1 MGGEVDGDVVHE
13 DGERRAAGLDYRD
26 SARAVPRRRVQKK
39 RIGSL
44 CRGGVALPR
53 LIFVFFVGDMSP
65 SSMPPSKS
73 KPSTPSGDGPM
84 KLGDGRTLTAGR

>member
-1 MGGEVDGDVVHE
+1 MGEKWTEMLFMKMV
-13 DGERRAAGLDYRD
+13 
-26 SARAVPRRRVQKK
+26 SVQKK

-73 KPSTPSGDGPM
+73 KPSTPSGDGPIHIY
-84 KLGDGRTLTAGR
+84 